1 MRPQDGKSA
10 PITEMFVWNLLLL
23 DYRTV
28 LVQRFPRPDTRKVYP
43 KKEPGF
49 EARR

>member
-28 LVQRFPRPDTRKVYP
+28 LVQRFPRY
-43 KKEPGF
+43 F
-49 EARR
+49 